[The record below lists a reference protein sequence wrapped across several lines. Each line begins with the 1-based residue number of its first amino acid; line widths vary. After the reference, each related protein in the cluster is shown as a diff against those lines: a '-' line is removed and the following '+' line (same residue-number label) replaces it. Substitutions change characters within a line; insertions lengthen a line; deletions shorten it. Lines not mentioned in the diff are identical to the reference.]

1 MYVKILSFLPN
12 CDEIDMGQ
20 KYTKNMHT
28 YWGMPA
34 DPRNTLRYTVE
45 RTCAMLRVTGYWL
58 HPPTKQVMFNSN
70 QLAATA
76 ALCSLTTNPKESK
89 LDLQCVW
96 ICQMTELYTVDNHT
110 LLLYV
115 VIIIITH
122 VICVH
127 IYIYI
132 FNT

>member
-127 IYIYI
+127 IYI